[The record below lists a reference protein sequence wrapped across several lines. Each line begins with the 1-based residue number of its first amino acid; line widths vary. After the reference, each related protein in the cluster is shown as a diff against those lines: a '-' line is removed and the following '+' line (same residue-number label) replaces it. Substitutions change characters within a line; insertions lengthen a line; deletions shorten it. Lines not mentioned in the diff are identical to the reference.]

1 MDAPDSVV
9 RSAMAK
15 AMNPE
20 GLPPMTQKELNR
32 LLGRQYLEA
41 QDRQTQASNTSLQ
54 TMRMRQGIASGQSP
68 AIDVREYSGS
78 MYAAPGSYSAA
89 RSPTIPGELTRQSQ
103 QPGIELERGNSAIE
117 RLLGRNLNVMQGAG
131 SAQPMGGPTPSNIFS
146 YTPAAMRQQSAAEGQ
161 QLAAIRFASDL
172 ASKERKQT
180 IDTFA
185 AVVASGQDIDQFNL
199 APDIIAEANAIG
211 LKMRKELAPKYPS
224 TKSIVRDGVVYT
236 QRYNPETGEEV
247 GDLIPIRSTQQ
258 LPGTA
263 KPQSEGI
270 LIPVR
275 DQSGAIVPGIMFDP
289 VTRQYRNPAPMSQ
302 SAALAS
308 EVGLGGFVS
317 GGQTGTAQQSA
328 APKPVRTYQ
337 QLMEEM
343 RGGSK

>member
-1 MDAPDSVV
+1 MDAPDPVV

-15 AMNPE
+15 AMNPQ

-41 QDRQTQASNTSLQ
+41 QDQKTQANNASLQ
-54 TMRMRQGIASGQSP
+54 TMRMRQGIAAGESP
-68 AIDVREYSGS
+68 AIDVRQYAGS

-89 RSPTIPGELTRQSQ
+89 RLPKLEGERPFRLPGA
-103 QPGIELERGNSAIE
+103 ELERGNSAIE
-117 RLLGRNLNVMQGAG
+117 RLLGRNLNIMQGAG

-146 YTPAAMRQQSAAEGQ
+146 FTPSAMQQRSAAEGQ

-172 ASKERKQT
+172 ASKQRKQT

-224 TKSIVRDGVVYT
+224 TKSIVRDGIVYT
-236 QRYNPETGEEV
+236 QKYDPETGEEV
-247 GDLIPIRSTQQ
+247 GDLIPVRSTQQ

-275 DQSGAIVPGIMFDP
+275 DPSGAIVPGIMFDP
-289 VTRQYRNPAPMSQ
+289 VTRQYRNPMVMSQ

-317 GGQTGTAQQSA
+317 GGQPGTTQQSA

-337 QLMEEM
+337 QLLEEM